1 MRGEFQRVTPQR
13 ASSSYSSREGLRV
26 GRLEESAKVT
36 GRTWNGAPAAGT
48 LRAEATN
55 SASHRGDLEAMAK
68 RRFQDPQPEK
78 LGRAWY
84 IRVREDVYIGGVR
97 TRKQK
102 RIKLADASKGLREVQ
117 KLAAD
122 RLRRLNSGLVQVG
135 AGVNFM
141 HFVETEYRTKY
152 LPNLA
157 KPVQDSYES
166 MINAHLDPAFGSGS
180 LADLTRSTLQGYFAN
195 FLGRVGKDRYP
206 TLLKV
211 RDALSSILRAAVD
224 AEFIE
229 KNPLDG
235 LNLPKD
241 KRPRRAKPV
250 LTPQQFYHLLEL
262 MPEPYATMV
271 CVCVWAGL
279 RASEV
284 IGLRWR
290 DIQPDAIVISERYC
304 RGDWDAPKTDASA
317 APIAVEPELIA
328 RIERLKSLEVSVR
341 AGRAVRK
348 FKLVKKND
356 PDDLVFQSV
365 MDGKPMR
372 DSNVLRR
379 FIKPAARQLGVG
391 FCNWQTLRRSCATW
405 MVQSGGDVKSVQ
417 GQMRHTRASTT
428 LDIYS
433 QIVPAGQRRASARL
447 SAFVKQQIGEKA
459 VPTVQ

>member
-1 MRGEFQRVTPQR
+1 MKFRLSNSLTAEVSKG
-13 ASSSYSSREGLRV
+13 SSVLG
-26 GRLEESAKVT
+26 
-36 GRTWNGAPAAGT
+36 
-48 LRAEATN
+48 EATY
-55 SASHRGDLEAMAK
+55 SASRGDLEAMAK
-68 RRFQDPQPEK
+68 RRFQNPQPEK

-84 IRVREDVYIGGVR
+84 IRVWEDVFSGGVR
-97 TRKQK
+97 TRKRK
-102 RIKLADASKGLREVQ
+102 RIKLAAASKGLREVQ

-122 RLRRLNSGLVQVG
+122 KLRRLNSGLVAVG

-141 HFVETEYRTKY
+141 HYVENEYRTKY
-152 LPNLA
+152 LPTLA
-157 KPVQDSYES
+157 KPVRDCYES
-166 MINAHLDPAFGSGS
+166 MIKVHLDPAFGSGS
-180 LADLTRSTLQGYFAN
+180 LADLTRLSLQGYFAN
-195 FLGRVGKDRYP
+195 RAGGVEYP
-206 TLLKV
+206 TLLKI
-211 RDALSSILRAAVD
+211 RDSLSSILRSAVD
-224 AEFIE
+224 AEFLD

-235 LNLPKD
+235 LKLPRD

-250 LTPQQFYHLLEL
+250 LTPRQFYHLLDL
-262 MPEPYATMV
+262 MPEPYSTMV
-271 CVCVWAGL
+271 ATCVWAGL

-304 RGDWDAPKTDASA
+304 RGDWDSPKTNASA
-317 APIAVEPELIA
+317 APIAVEPELIG
-328 RIERLKSLEVSVR
+328 RIERLKTLEISIR

-348 FKLVKKND
+348 FRVVKSSE

-365 MDGKPMR
+365 KDGKPMR

-379 FIKPAARQLGVG
+379 FIKPAARQLGIG

-433 QIVPAGQRRASARL
+433 QIVPAGQRRAAHRL
-447 SAFVKQQIGEKA
+447 SAFVKQEAAEKF

>member
-1 MRGEFQRVTPQR
+1 
-13 ASSSYSSREGLRV
+13 
-26 GRLEESAKVT
+26 
-36 GRTWNGAPAAGT
+36 
-48 LRAEATN
+48 
-55 SASHRGDLEAMAK
+55 MAK
-68 RRFQDPQPEK
+68 RRFQQPQPEK

-84 IRVREDVYIGGVR
+84 IRVWEDVYTGGVR
-97 TRKQK
+97 TRKRK
-102 RIKLADASKGLREVQ
+102 RIKLAHASKGLREVQ
-117 KLAAD
+117 KLADD

-141 HFVETEYRTKY
+141 HYVEHEYRTKY
-152 LPNLA
+152 LPALA
-157 KPVQDSYES
+157 KPVRDCYES
-166 MINAHLDPAFGSGS
+166 MIKVHLDPQFGSGS
-180 LADLTRSTLQGYFAN
+180 LADLTRSSLQGYFAIRA
-195 FLGRVGKDRYP
+195 GGVEYP
-206 TLLKV
+206 TLLKI
-211 RDALSSILRAAVD
+211 RDALSSVLRSAVD
-224 AEFIE
+224 GELLE

-235 LNLPKD
+235 LKLPKD

-250 LTPQQFYHLLEL
+250 LTPRQFYQLLEL
-262 MPEPYATMV
+262 TPEPYATML

-290 DIQPDAIVISERYC
+290 DIQPDAIVISQRYC
-304 RGDWDAPKTDASA
+304 RGDWDSPKTDASA
-317 APIAVEPELIA
+317 APIAVEPELIR
-328 RIERLKSLEVSVR
+328 RIERLKSLEISVR

-348 FKLVKKND
+348 FQLVKSSD

-365 MDGKPMR
+365 KDGKPMR

-379 FIKPAARQLGVG
+379 FIKPAARQLGIG

-433 QIVPAGQRRASARL
+433 QIVPAGQRRAANRL
-447 SAFVKQQIGEKA
+447 SAFVKQQAGESF

>member
-1 MRGEFQRVTPQR
+1 
-13 ASSSYSSREGLRV
+13 
-26 GRLEESAKVT
+26 
-36 GRTWNGAPAAGT
+36 
-48 LRAEATN
+48 
-55 SASHRGDLEAMAK
+55 MAK

-78 LGRAWY
+78 LGRTWY
-84 IRVREDVYIGGVR
+84 LRIWEDVYTGGVR
-97 TRKQK
+97 TRKRK

-122 RLRRLNSGLVQVG
+122 KLRRLNSGLVQVG

-141 HFVETEYRTKY
+141 HYVENEYRTKY
-152 LPNLA
+152 LPALA
-157 KPVQDSYES
+157 KPVRDCYES
-166 MINAHLDPAFGSGS
+166 MINVHLDPAFGAGS
-180 LADLTRSTLQGYFAN
+180 LADLTRSSLQGYFAN
-195 FLGRVGKDRYP
+195 RAGGVEYP
-206 TLLKV
+206 TLLKI
-211 RDALSSILRAAVD
+211 RDALSSILRSAVD
-224 AEFIE
+224 AEFLE
-229 KNPLDG
+229 KNPLGG
-235 LNLPKD
+235 LKLPRD

-250 LTPQQFYHLLEL
+250 LTPRQFYQLLEL

-290 DIQPDAIVISERYC
+290 DISPDVIVISERYC
-304 RGDWDAPKTDASA
+304 RGDWDSPKTEASA

-328 RIERLKSLEVSVR
+328 RIERLKSLEISVR

-348 FKLVKKND
+348 FRLVKLSG

-365 MDGKPMR
+365 KDGKPMR

-379 FIKPAARQLGVG
+379 FIKPAARQLGIG

-433 QIVPAGQRRASARL
+433 QIVPAGQRRASNRL
-447 SAFVKQQIGEKA
+447 SAFVKQQTEGKF
-459 VPTVQ
+459 VPRVQ

>member
-1 MRGEFQRVTPQR
+1 
-13 ASSSYSSREGLRV
+13 
-26 GRLEESAKVT
+26 
-36 GRTWNGAPAAGT
+36 
-48 LRAEATN
+48 
-55 SASHRGDLEAMAK
+55 MAK
-68 RRFQDPQPEK
+68 RRFQNPQPEK

-84 IRVREDVYIGGVR
+84 IRVWEDVYTGRVR
-97 TRKQK
+97 IRKRK

-122 RLRRLNSGLVQVG
+122 KLRRLNSGLVQVG

-141 HFVETEYRTKY
+141 HFVENEYRTKY
-152 LPNLA
+152 LPALA
-157 KPVQDSYES
+157 KPVRDCYES
-166 MINAHLDPAFGSGS
+166 MINVHLDPTFGAGS
-180 LADLTRSTLQGYFAN
+180 LADLTRSSLQGYFAN
-195 FLGRVGKDRYP
+195 RAGGVEYP
-206 TLLKV
+206 TLLKI
-211 RDALSSILRAAVD
+211 RDALSSILRSAVD
-224 AEFIE
+224 AEFLE

-235 LNLPKD
+235 LKLPKD

-250 LTPQQFYHLLEL
+250 LTPRQFYQLLEL

-290 DIQPDAIVISERYC
+290 DIQPDAIAISERYC
-304 RGDWDAPKTDASA
+304 RGDWDAPKTEASA

-328 RIERLKSLEVSVR
+328 RIERLKSLEISVR

-348 FKLVKKND
+348 FRLVKLSG

-365 MDGKPMR
+365 KDGKPMR

-379 FIKPAARQLGVG
+379 FIKPAARQLGIG

-433 QIVPAGQRRASARL
+433 QIVPAGQRRASNRL
-447 SAFVKQQIGEKA
+447 SAFVKEQAGESLSQI
-459 VPTVQ
+459 VQ

>member
-1 MRGEFQRVTPQR
+1 MSLAAKIGRSIESGPIL
-13 ASSSYSSREGLRV
+13 ARE
-26 GRLEESAKVT
+26 
-36 GRTWNGAPAAGT
+36 AAT
-48 LRAEATN
+48 FPPT
-55 SASHRGDLEAMAK
+55 SHRGDLEAMAK
-68 RRFQDPQPEK
+68 RRFQNPQPEK
-78 LGRAWY
+78 VGNCWY
-84 IRVREDVYIGGVR
+84 IRVWEDVYTGGVR
-97 TRKQK
+97 IRKRK
-102 RIKLADASKGLREVQ
+102 RIKLADASKGQREVQ

-122 RLRRLNSGLVQVG
+122 KLRRLNSGLVQVG

-141 HFVETEYRTKY
+141 HYVENEYRTKY
-152 LPNLA
+152 LSALA
-157 KPVQDSYES
+157 KPVRDCYES
-166 MINAHLDPAFGSGS
+166 IVKLHLDPAFGSGS
-180 LADLTRSTLQGYFAN
+180 LADLTRSSLQGYLVNRA
-195 FLGRVGKDRYP
+195 GGVEYP
-206 TLLKV
+206 TLLKI
-211 RDALSSILRAAVD
+211 RDALSSILRSAVD
-224 AEFIE
+224 AEFLE

-235 LNLPKD
+235 LKLPKD

-250 LTPQQFYHLLEL
+250 LTPRQFYQLLEL

-271 CVCVWAGL
+271 CVCVWAAL

-290 DIQPDAIVISERYC
+290 DIKPDAIVISERYY
-304 RGDWDAPKTDASA
+304 RGDWDSPKTEASA

-328 RIERLKSLEVSVR
+328 RIERLKSLEISVR

-348 FKLVKKND
+348 FRLVKSSG

-365 MDGKPMR
+365 KDGKPMR

-379 FIKPAARQLGVG
+379 FIKPAARQLGIG

-433 QIVPAGQRRASARL
+433 QIVPAGQRRAANRL
-447 SAFVKQQIGEKA
+447 SAFVKEQAGESLSQS
-459 VPTVQ
+459 VH

>member
-1 MRGEFQRVTPQR
+1 
-13 ASSSYSSREGLRV
+13 
-26 GRLEESAKVT
+26 
-36 GRTWNGAPAAGT
+36 
-48 LRAEATN
+48 
-55 SASHRGDLEAMAK
+55 
-68 RRFQDPQPEK
+68 
-78 LGRAWY
+78 
-84 IRVREDVYIGGVR
+84 
-97 TRKQK
+97 
-102 RIKLADASKGLREVQ
+102 VQ

-122 RLRRLNSGLVQVG
+122 KLRRLNSGLVQVG

-141 HFVETEYRTKY
+141 HYVENEYRTKY
-152 LPNLA
+152 LPALA
-157 KPVQDSYES
+157 KPVRDCYES
-166 MINAHLDPAFGSGS
+166 MINVHLDPAFGAGS
-180 LADLTRSTLQGYFAN
+180 LADLTRSSLQGYFAN
-195 FLGRVGKDRYP
+195 RAGGVEYP
-206 TLLKV
+206 TLLKI
-211 RDALSSILRAAVD
+211 RDALSSILRSAVD
-224 AEFIE
+224 AEFLE
-229 KNPLDG
+229 KNPLGG
-235 LNLPKD
+235 LKLPRD

-250 LTPQQFYHLLEL
+250 LTPRQFYQLLEL

-290 DIQPDAIVISERYC
+290 DISPDVIVISERYC
-304 RGDWDAPKTDASA
+304 RGDWDSPKTEASA

-328 RIERLKSLEVSVR
+328 RIERLKSLEISVR

-348 FKLVKKND
+348 FRLVKLSG

-365 MDGKPMR
+365 KDGKPMR

-379 FIKPAARQLGVG
+379 FIKPAARQLGIG

-433 QIVPAGQRRASARL
+433 QIVPAGQRRASNRL
-447 SAFVKQQIGEKA
+447 SAFVKQQTEGKF
-459 VPTVQ
+459 VPRVQ

>member
-1 MRGEFQRVTPQR
+1 
-13 ASSSYSSREGLRV
+13 
-26 GRLEESAKVT
+26 
-36 GRTWNGAPAAGT
+36 
-48 LRAEATN
+48 
-55 SASHRGDLEAMAK
+55 MAK

-84 IRVREDVYIGGVR
+84 IRVWEDVYTGGVR
-97 TRKQK
+97 TRKRK

-122 RLRRLNSGLVQVG
+122 KLRRLNSGLVQVG

-141 HFVETEYRTKY
+141 HYVDNEYRTKY
-152 LPNLA
+152 LPALA
-157 KPVQDSYES
+157 KPVRDCYES
-166 MINAHLDPAFGSGS
+166 MIKVHLDQAFGSGS
-180 LADLTRSTLQGYFAN
+180 LADLTRSSLQGYFAN
-195 FLGRVGKDRYP
+195 RAGGVEYP
-206 TLLKV
+206 TLLKI
-211 RDALSSILRAAVD
+211 RDTLSSILRSAVD
-224 AEFIE
+224 AEFLE
-229 KNPLDG
+229 KTPLDG
-235 LNLPKD
+235 LKLPRD

-250 LTPQQFYHLLEL
+250 LTPRQFYHLIEL

-271 CVCVWAGL
+271 CVCTWAGL

-317 APIAVEPELIA
+317 APIAVEPELIG
-328 RIERLKSLEVSVR
+328 RIERLKTLEISVQ

-348 FKLVKKND
+348 FRVVKSSD

-365 MDGKPMR
+365 QDGKPMR
-372 DSNVLRR
+372 DSNVLNR
-379 FIKPAARQLGVG
+379 FIKPAARQLGIG

-405 MVQSGGDVKSVQ
+405 MVQAGGDIKSVQ

-433 QIVPAGQRRASARL
+433 QIVPAGQRRAANRL
-447 SAFVKQQIGEKA
+447 SAFVKQQTEEKL
-459 VPTVQ
+459 VPRVQ

>member
-1 MRGEFQRVTPQR
+1 MKATP
-13 ASSSYSSREGLRV
+13 SSW
-26 GRLEESAKVT
+26 KVS
-36 GRTWNGAPAAGT
+36 GPADT

-55 SASHRGDLEAMAK
+55 SASHRGDLESMAK

-78 LGRAWY
+78 AGRAWY
-84 IRVREDVYIGGVR
+84 IRIWEDVYIGGVR
-97 TRKQK
+97 VRKRK

-117 KLAAD
+117 KLAAEK
-122 RLRRLNSGLVQVG
+122 LRRLNSGLVQVG

-141 HFVETEYRTKY
+141 HFVENEYRTKY

-157 KPVQDSYES
+157 KPVQDCYES
-166 MINAHLDPAFGSGS
+166 MIKAHLDPVFGSGS
-180 LADLTRSTLQGYFAN
+180 LSDLTRSTLQGYFAN
-195 FLGRVGKDRYP
+195 RAGGVEYP
-206 TLLKV
+206 TLLKI
-211 RDALSSILRAAVD
+211 RDTLSSILRAAVD
-224 AEFIE
+224 AEFLE

-235 LNLPKD
+235 LKLPKD

-250 LTPQQFYHLLEL
+250 LTPRQFYHLLEL

-271 CVCVWAGL
+271 CMCVWAGL

-348 FKLVKKND
+348 FQLVKSSG

-365 MDGKPMR
+365 KDGKPMR

-379 FIKPAARQLGVG
+379 FIKPAARQLGIG

-433 QIVPAGQRRASARL
+433 QIVPAGQRRAAHRL
-447 SAFVKQQIGEKA
+447 SAFVKEQVTEKF